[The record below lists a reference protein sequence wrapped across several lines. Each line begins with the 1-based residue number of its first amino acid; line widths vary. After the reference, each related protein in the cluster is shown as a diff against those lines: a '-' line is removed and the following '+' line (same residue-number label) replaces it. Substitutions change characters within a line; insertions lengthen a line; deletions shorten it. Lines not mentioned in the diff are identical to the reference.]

1 MNLLD
6 LLDDVVGVQRPAGT
20 LEYVLGH
27 TNLRH
32 TFPCRASGLRLVW
45 IHSKAT
51 NRSKLCLKA
60 GLDRREH
67 GIPDAISRVLRCHG
81 NLQGSGYQSKVS
93 MSIYIRHYRP

>member
-6 LLDDVVGVQRPAGT
+6 LFDDVIGVQRLTGT

-32 TFPCRASGLRLVW
+32 TFAYRTPGLRLVW
-45 IHSKAT
+45 IHSKAA

-67 GIPDAISRVLRCHG
+67 GVPDAISRVLRCHG
-81 NLQGSGYQSKVS
+81 DLPMADYLSKVS
-93 MSIYIRHYRP
+93 MSIRI